1 MQRIALLSV
10 LTLLMTGCAQPAA
23 APTPTA
29 APEVTEV
36 PCPGVEPRGLAAGMM
51 AYVVI
56 DGPVFSAELTKEAG
70 SKDTA
75 GSVAHHTRV
84 TLVKGPECSTESAW
98 WLVSLPD
105 GSQSWM
111 NVGSGLEQEGVKYT
125 LSMLPFKDDAVQRE
139 VPNEREKEAQ
149 IRYIIADIVLG
160 GSDVQKYYEE
170 QAAAKPDDPETVKV
184 TTALEIIKAGGGTG
198 VLANPGAF
206 ERKPFRGGTSV
217 LDAGTEYV
225 QPGLDIV
232 LTPCDGIEPLPVC
245 DKLK

>member
-1 MQRIALLSV
+1 MRRIALLSV
-10 LTLLMTGCAQPAA
+10 LTLLMTGCAQPA

-36 PCPGVEPRGLAAGMM
+36 PCPGVEPRGLATGMM

-56 DGPVFSAELTKEAG
+56 DGPVISAELTKEAG
-70 SKDTA
+70 STDTA
-75 GSVAHHTRV
+75 GSVTHHTRV

-98 WLVSLPD
+98 WQVSLPD
-105 GSQSWM
+105 GSQGWLQ
-111 NVGSGLEQEGVKYT
+111 VGSALEQDGLRYAA
-125 LSMLPFKDDAVQRE
+125 SMLPFKDDAVQRE
-139 VPNEREKEAQ
+139 VPEEREKEAQ

-184 TTALEIIKAGGGTG
+184 TGALEIIKAGSGTG